1 MKFLNQALAAMRGL
15 GLKRAIPL
23 LVALAVFA
31 GLLTASF
38 VLFNKPSR
46 QVLYSGLTPD
56 DVNQIGMVLSEAN
69 VPFDVNEAGTSV
81 LVDYGKT
88 AQARM
93 ILAEKG
99 LPKSD
104 KSGYALFDQMGSLGL
119 TSFMQQITRVR
130 ALEGELVRTIQ
141 QLDGIKTARVHL
153 AMKPDN
159 TFKTKED
166 QPTASV
172 VIRTVGRPSEQ
183 TIGSIRQIVAAAI
196 PGMLPDHVTV
206 MTTDGTML
214 SSGSAGGGEED
225 KMLELEKSV
234 SQSTQDRIERT
245 LAPVA
250 GMNNVRVSV
259 TTDLNTDKRQI
270 NETNFDPD
278 SKVERSMRTIKSSDQ
293 SSDAGN
299 NGNISVDQNIPQEV
313 KPGSGADA
321 NSKKKESNEQTVN
334 YELNS
339 KQTATESNGY
349 RVDKQSI
356 AVVINKQALVKLLGG
371 TADQSKIDAQVKDI
385 EDTVKSAAGY
395 DDKRGDTIH
404 VTAVD
409 FAPED
414 ATLEP
419 LAGPSFM
426 ELIKGNLGTMIN
438 GLFLLITSVVVL
450 MLGVKPVLKF
460 LADMGATAPEA
471 PAMLGGGDMMAGAL
485 PPGGMGDAGMG
496 GGMGM
501 PATADFGAAFGLSD
515 NPNLGDDPRARLNR
529 VVGGDVNRAAQVL
542 KQWLADGKEAA

>member
-1 MKFLNQALAAMRGL
+1 MKFLNLALASVMKL
-15 GLKRAIPL
+15 GLKRGIPL

-38 VLFNKPSR
+38 VLFNKPVR

-56 DVNQIGMVLSEAN
+56 DVNQIGMVLSESN

-153 AMKPDN
+153 ALKPDN

-172 VIRTVGRPSEQ
+172 VIRTIGRPAEQ
-183 TIGSIRQIVAAAI
+183 TIMSIRQIVAAAI

-206 MTTDGTML
+206 MTTDGTL
-214 SSGSAGGGEED
+214 LNAGTAGGSEQD
-225 KMLELEKSV
+225 KMLDLQKSV
-234 SQSTQDRIERT
+234 SSETQDRIERT

-250 GMNNVRVSV
+250 GMSNVRVSV
-259 TTDLNTDKRQI
+259 TTELNTDKRQI
-270 NETNFDPD
+270 NQTNFDPE
-278 SKVERSMRTIKSSDQ
+278 SKVERSMRTVKSSDQ
-293 SSDAGN
+293 SSDSGN
-299 NGNISVDQNIPQEV
+299 GSNISVDQNIPQEV
-313 KPGSGADA
+313 KPGTAGGGAD
-321 NSKKKESNEQTVN
+321 SKKKESKEETVN

-339 KQTATESNGY
+339 VQTATESQGF
-349 RVDKQSI
+349 RIEKQSI
-356 AVVINKQALVKLLGG
+356 AVVINKQALAKLLGG
-371 TADQSKIDAQVKDI
+371 ANGQVDQSKLDAQVKDI
-385 EDTVKSAAGY
+385 EDTVKTAAGY
-395 DDKRGDTIH
+395 DEKRGDTIH

-419 LAGPSFM
+419 LAGPSFV
-426 ELIKGNLGTMIN
+426 EILKGNLGTMIN
-438 GLFLLITSVVVL
+438 ALALIITAVVVL

-460 LADMGATAPEA
+460 LAEIGPSSAAP
-471 PAMLGGGDMMAGAL
+471 PMLGGDM
-485 PPGGMGDAGMG
+485 GGMGNAMGSLPMG
-496 GGMGM
+496 GNSMGM

-515 NPNLGDDPRARLNR
+515 NPSADDPRARLNR
-529 VVGGDVNRAAQVL
+529 VVGGDVNRAAQVM
-542 KQWLADGKEAA
+542 KQWLADGANEAA

>member
-1 MKFLNQALAAMRGL
+1 MKFLNQALASIRAL
-15 GLKRAIPL
+15 GLRRMVPL

-31 GLLTASF
+31 GLLTTSF
-38 VLFNKPSR
+38 VLFNKPAR

-56 DVNQIGMVLSEAN
+56 DVNQIGMVLSESG

-81 LVDYGKT
+81 LVDFGKT

-214 SSGSAGGGEED
+214 SAGSAGGGEQD

-293 SSDAGN
+293 SSDSASG
-299 NGNISVDQNIPQEV
+299 GNISVDQNIPQEV
-313 KPGSGADA
+313 KPGSGGGDA
-321 NSKKKESNEQTVN
+321 NSKKKENNEQTVN

-339 KQTATESNGY
+339 KQTATESQGY

-356 AVVINKQALVKLLGG
+356 AVVINKQALVKLMGG
-371 TADQSKIDAQVKDI
+371 TADQSKIDAQIKDI

-409 FAPED
+409 FAQED

-460 LADMGATAPEA
+460 LSDVGPS
-471 PAMLGGGDMMAGAL
+471 PAESTPALGTTPMAGAL
-485 PPGGMGDAGMG
+485 PSAQGGMGMG
-496 GGMGM
+496 DGMGM

-515 NPNLGDDPRARLNR
+515 NPASGDDPRARLNR

-542 KQWLADGKEAA
+542 KQWLADGGKEAA

>member
-1 MKFLNQALAAMRGL
+1 MKL
-15 GLKRAIPL
+15 GLKRGIPL

-38 VLFNKPSR
+38 VLFNKPVR

-56 DVNQIGMVLSEAN
+56 DVNQIGMVLSESN

-153 AMKPDN
+153 ALKPDN

-172 VIRTVGRPSEQ
+172 VIRTIGRPAEQ
-183 TIGSIRQIVAAAI
+183 TIMSIRQIVAAAI

-206 MTTDGTML
+206 MTTDGTL
-214 SSGSAGGGEED
+214 LNAGTAGGSEQD
-225 KMLELEKSV
+225 KMLDLQKSV
-234 SQSTQDRIERT
+234 SSETQDRIERT

-250 GMNNVRVSV
+250 GMSNVRVSV
-259 TTDLNTDKRQI
+259 TTELNTDKRQI
-270 NETNFDPD
+270 NQTNFDPE
-278 SKVERSMRTIKSSDQ
+278 SKVERSMRTVKSSDQ
-293 SSDAGN
+293 SSDSGN
-299 NGNISVDQNIPQEV
+299 GSNISVDQNIPQEV
-313 KPGSGADA
+313 KPGTAGGGAD
-321 NSKKKESNEQTVN
+321 SKKKESKEETVN

-339 KQTATESNGY
+339 VQTATESQGF
-349 RVDKQSI
+349 RIEKQSI
-356 AVVINKQALVKLLGG
+356 AVVINKQALAKLLGG
-371 TADQSKIDAQVKDI
+371 ANGQVDQSKLDAQVKDI
-385 EDTVKSAAGY
+385 EDTVKTAAGY
-395 DDKRGDTIH
+395 DEKRGDTIH

-419 LAGPSFM
+419 LAGPSFV
-426 ELIKGNLGTMIN
+426 EILKGNLGTMIN
-438 GLFLLITSVVVL
+438 ALALIITAVVVL

-460 LADMGATAPEA
+460 LAEIGPSSAAP
-471 PAMLGGGDMMAGAL
+471 PMLGGDM
-485 PPGGMGDAGMG
+485 GGMGNAMGSLPMG
-496 GGMGM
+496 GNSMGM

-515 NPNLGDDPRARLNR
+515 NPSADDPRARLNR
-529 VVGGDVNRAAQVL
+529 VVGGDVNRAAQVM
-542 KQWLADGKEAA
+542 KQWLADGANEAA